1 VLSREPN
8 FSVEWLL
15 ALMVEIAVDVVD
27 VDMVEDMAG
36 AASVALAPSTLPVRS
51 YWLARIEAI
60 PEKQISLQNLQ
71 TQ

>member
-1 VLSREPN
+1 MLSREPN

-15 ALMVEIAVDVVD
+15 ALMVEIAVD